1 MKIKVLECPLW
12 VQNEFI
18 LEKSFSCLKVEFDK
32 IEPLFHRDGYYLID
46 NKYVVVEYQG
56 FAWKCKDTQNS
67 VRAFRWELEDA
78 EYEDINILSKEQSD
92 AIYTLMKTNLAS
104 EMQRHIFARD
114 YAKRNSKKY
123 WFVIK
128 KRMHMTP

>member
-12 VQNEFI
+12 I
-18 LEKSFSCLKVEFDK
+18 KHKFSSRYSSSYLKFEFDE

-92 AIYTLMKTNLAS
+92 AIFTLMKINLAS
-104 EMQRHIFARD
+104 EMQKNIFGRD
-114 YAKRNSKKY
+114 YTKKHSKK
-123 WFVIK
+123 FSFKLK
-128 KRMHMTP
+128 KMEDT

>member
-12 VQNEFI
+12 VQNNLNSEN
-18 LEKSFSCLKVEFDK
+18 SFDCLKIEFDE

-56 FAWKCKDTQNS
+56 FAWKCKDAQNS

-114 YAKRNSKKY
+114 YAKKNSKKY
-123 WFVIK
+123 WFVVK
-128 KRMHMTP
+128 KRMQ

>member
-18 LEKSFSCLKVEFDK
+18 LEKSFSRLKKGFDK

-56 FAWKCKDTQNS
+56 FAWKCKDAQNS

-104 EMQRHIFARD
+104 EMQRSIFARD
-114 YAKRNSKKY
+114 YAKKDSKKY
-123 WFVIK
+123 WFVVK
-128 KRMHMTP
+128 KRMQ